1 MAHKFAEI
9 AFTQTVRRVQEAM
22 GSRSGYTAMD
32 SGPDHNNLLSE
43 REKAFIEAR
52 DSFYM
57 ASVSETEWPYL
68 QHRGGPVGFV
78 KVLDQSTLGFA
89 DYSGNRQYVTTGN
102 VLKNDRIALFFM
114 DYPNRVRLKLLGRME
129 IVDAGDT
136 PKMMALEDDEYR
148 ARVERGMVIHI
159 EAFDWNCPQH
169 ITPRYSQAE
178 VDRLIELERE
188 ESRNLRSRAQ
198 QLATPKIDKI
208 GEGDLE
214 LIVTGVRQL
223 ADRIRAFELRAPSG
237 EPLPEIKPG
246 AHIEVPVVLG
256 SIRNEVRRYS
266 IASNPNRRDAYEI
279 AVLCERDG
287 RGGSD
292 WIHKNYQLGFILGA
306 SRPINYFDLQADKN
320 PAVLI
325 AGGIGITPIKS
336 MAQALQ
342 NRGVDFELHY
352 AGRAA
357 SAMAYL
363 DRLERELGPR
373 MTSYIGDLGQRMDL
387 ERVLASTPANAQM
400 YVCGPA
406 KLIDGVLKAADKLGI
421 DRDRVHFERFDK
433 QVGADARPVEVTL
446 SRSGKVLH
454 VTPDQTLLDAL
465 LDAGVEI
472 PNSCRV
478 GQCKSCAVRVLAG
491 EPEHRDEA
499 LTPYERDSEALMCPC
514 VSRAKGSSLVLD
526 V

>member
-22 GSRSGYTAMD
+22 GSRSGYAAMD

-57 ASVSETEWPYL
+57 ASVSETGWPYL
-68 QHRGGPVGFV
+68 QHRGGPAGFL

-102 VLKNDRIALFFM
+102 VLKNDRVAVFFM

-129 IVDAGDT
+129 LVDADDT
-136 PKMMALEDDEYR
+136 PKMVRLEDDGYR
-148 ARVERGMVIHI
+148 ARVERGMIIHI

-178 VDRLIELERE
+178 VDKLIELERE
-188 ESRNLRSRAQ
+188 ENRDLRSRAE
-198 QLATPKIDKI
+198 QLASPNISKI
-208 GEGDLE
+208 GEGELE

-256 SIRNEVRRYS
+256 SSTNEVRRYS
-266 IASNPNRRDAYEI
+266 IASNPNRRDVYEI
-279 AVLCERDG
+279 AVFCEPDG

-292 WIHKNYQLGFILGA
+292 WIHKNYQLGSVLGV
-306 SRPINYFDLQADKN
+306 SLPINYFDIQTDTN

-336 MAQALQ
+336 IAQALQ
-342 NRGVDFELHY
+342 DQTVDFELHY
-352 AGRAA
+352 TGRKA

-363 DRLERELGPR
+363 DRLQREFGPR
-373 MTSYIGDLGQRMDL
+373 MTSYVGDLGQRMDL
-387 ERVLASTPANAQM
+387 ERVLASAPANAEV

-406 KLIDGVLKAADKLGI
+406 KLIDGVLIAANQLGI
-421 DRDRVHFERFDK
+421 DRERVHFERFNA
-433 QVGADARPVEVTL
+433 QVGAGARPVEVTL
-446 SRSGKVLH
+446 LRSGEVLH
-454 VTPDQTLLDAL
+454 VTPDQTLLDAI

-478 GQCKSCAVRVLAG
+478 GQCKSCAVKVLAG
-491 EPEHRDEA
+491 EPEHWDEA
-499 LTPYERDSEALMCPC
+499 LTPFERDSGGLMCPC
-514 VSRAKGSSLVLD
+514 VSRAKGNSLVLD
-526 V
+526 I